1 MKINTALILCAG
13 FGKRLNPLTLK
24 TPKPLLKLNNL
35 TMLEHCVNLIIKLG
49 IKNIILNTFHLENEI
64 IKFVKKKKFPIK
76 VKIISDGKKILNTGG
91 GILKMINSSSDDNF
105 LIFNPDTY
113 WSDLYI
119 SDIKKMEQFYFSKSL
134 NNILLLTKKIRSYDK
149 DLRGDFELKNHLIT
163 NAKKNFIFIGCQI
176 LNKSLFT
183 DYKVD
188 NFSISRIWENLILN
202 KKLYGFETDHQ
213 FYHLTNLEIFK
224 KLRDF

>member
-24 TPKPLLKLNNL
+24 IPKPSLKLNNL
-35 TMLEHCVNLIIKLG
+35 SMLEHCVNLIIKLG

-64 IKFVKKKKFPIK
+64 IKFVKKKNFPIK

-134 NNILLLTKKIRSYDK
+134 NNILLLTKKIRSYDQ
-149 DLRGDFELKNHLIT
+149 DLSGDFELKNHLIT

-202 KKLYGFETDHQ
+202 KKLNGFETDNQ

>member
-64 IKFVKKKKFPIK
+64 IKFVKKKNFPIK

-113 WSDLYI
+113 WNDSYI

-149 DLRGDFELKNHLIT
+149 DLSGDFELKNHLIT

-202 KKLYGFETDHQ
+202 KELYGFETNNQ

>member
-64 IKFVKKKKFPIK
+64 VKFIKKKKFPIK

-163 NAKKNFIFIGCQI
+163 NEKKNFIFIGCQI

-202 KKLYGFETDHQ
+202 KKLYGFETDNQ

>member
-35 TMLEHCVNLIIKLG
+35 SMLEHCVNLIIKLG

-64 IKFVKKKKFPIK
+64 VKFIKKKKFPIK

-149 DLRGDFELKNHLIT
+149 DLSGDFELKNHLIT
-163 NAKKNFIFIGCQI
+163 NEKKNFIFIGCQI

-202 KKLYGFETDHQ
+202 KELYGFETDNQ

>member
-64 IKFVKKKKFPIK
+64 VKFIKKKKFPIK

-134 NNILLLTKKIRSYDK
+134 NNILLLTKKIRSYDQ
-149 DLRGDFELKNHLIT
+149 DLSGDFELKNHLIT

-202 KKLYGFETDHQ
+202 KELYGFETDNQ

>member
-35 TMLEHCVNLIIKLG
+35 SMLEHCVNLIIKLG

-64 IKFVKKKKFPIK
+64 IKFVKKKNFPIK

-119 SDIKKMEQFYFSKSL
+119 SDIQKMEQFYFSKSL
-134 NNILLLTKKIRSYDK
+134 DNILLLTKKIRSYDQ
-149 DLRGDFELKNHLIT
+149 DLSGDFELKNHLIT
-163 NAKKNFIFIGCQI
+163 NEKKNFIFIGCQI
-176 LNKSLFT
+176 LNKSLFS

-202 KKLYGFETDHQ
+202 KKLYGFETDNQ

>member
-64 IKFVKKKKFPIK
+64 IKFVKKKNFPIK

-113 WSDLYI
+113 WNDSYI

-149 DLRGDFELKNHLIT
+149 DLSGDFELKNHLIT

-202 KKLYGFETDHQ
+202 KELYGFETDNQ

>member
-35 TMLEHCVNLIIKLG
+35 SMLEHCVNLIIKLG

-64 IKFVKKKKFPIK
+64 VKFIKKKKFPIK

-134 NNILLLTKKIRSYDK
+134 NNILLLTKKIRSYDQ
-149 DLRGDFELKNHLIT
+149 DLSGDFELKNHLIT

-202 KKLYGFETDHQ
+202 KELYGFETDNQ

>member
-24 TPKPLLKLNNL
+24 TPKPLLKFNNL
-35 TMLEHCVNLIIKLG
+35 SMLEHCVNLIIKLG

-64 IKFVKKKKFPIK
+64 VKFIKKKKFPIK

-113 WSDLYI
+113 WNNSYI

-149 DLRGDFELKNHLIT
+149 DLSGDFELKNHLIT
-163 NAKKNFIFIGCQI
+163 NEKKNFIFIGCQI

-188 NFSISRIWENLILN
+188 NFSISKIWENLILN
-202 KKLYGFETDHQ
+202 KKLYGFETDNQ

>member
-64 IKFVKKKKFPIK
+64 IKFVKKKNFPIK

-119 SDIKKMEQFYFSKSL
+119 SDIQKMEQFYFSKSL
-134 NNILLLTKKIRSYDK
+134 DNILLLTKKIRSYDQ
-149 DLRGDFELKNHLIT
+149 DLSGDFELKNNLIT

-202 KKLYGFETDHQ
+202 KKLYGFETENQ

>member
-64 IKFVKKKKFPIK
+64 VKFIKKKKFPIK

-113 WSDLYI
+113 WSNLYI

-134 NNILLLTKKIRSYDK
+134 DNILLLTKKIRSYDK
-149 DLRGDFELKNHLIT
+149 DLSGDFELKNHLIT
-163 NAKKNFIFIGCQI
+163 NEKKNFIFIGCQI

-202 KKLYGFETDHQ
+202 KELYGFETDNQ

>member
-64 IKFVKKKKFPIK
+64 VNFIKKKKFPIN

-113 WSDLYI
+113 WNNSYI

-163 NAKKNFIFIGCQI
+163 NEKKNFIFIGCQI

-202 KKLYGFETDHQ
+202 KKLYGFETDNQ

>member
-64 IKFVKKKKFPIK
+64 IKFVKKKRFPIK

-149 DLRGDFELKNHLIT
+149 DLSGDFELKNHLIT

-188 NFSISRIWENLILN
+188 NFSISRIWENLVLN
-202 KKLYGFETDHQ
+202 KKLYGFETDNQ

>member
-64 IKFVKKKKFPIK
+64 VKFIKKKKFPIK

-113 WSDLYI
+113 WNDSYI

-149 DLRGDFELKNHLIT
+149 DLSGDFELKNHLIT
-163 NAKKNFIFIGCQI
+163 NEKKNFIFIGCQI

-202 KKLYGFETDHQ
+202 KKLYGFETDNQ

>member
-64 IKFVKKKKFPIK
+64 IKFVKKKNFPIK

-119 SDIKKMEQFYFSKSL
+119 SDIQKMEQFYFSKSL
-134 NNILLLTKKIRSYDK
+134 DNILLLTKKIRSYDQ
-149 DLRGDFELKNHLIT
+149 DLSGDFELKNHLIT

-202 KKLYGFETDHQ
+202 KKLYGFETDNQ

>member
-35 TMLEHCVNLIIKLG
+35 SMLEHCVNLIIKLG

-64 IKFVKKKKFPIK
+64 VKFIKKKKFPIK

-149 DLRGDFELKNHLIT
+149 DLSGDFELKNHLIT

-202 KKLYGFETDHQ
+202 KKLYGFETDNQ

>member
-24 TPKPLLKLNNL
+24 TPKPLLRLNNL
-35 TMLEHCVNLIIKLG
+35 TMLEHCINLIFNLG
-49 IKNIILNTFHLENEI
+49 IKNIILNTFHLEKEI
-64 IKFVKKKKFPIK
+64 IEFVQKKKFPIK
-76 VKIISDGKKILNTGG
+76 IKIVSDGKKILNTGG
-91 GILKMINSSSDDNF
+91 GILKMINSSSEDNF
-105 LIFNPDTY
+105 MIFNPDTY
-113 WSDLYI
+113 WSNLYI

-149 DLRGDFELKNHLIT
+149 NLKGDFELKNNLIT

-176 LNKSLFT
+176 LNKCLFT

-202 KKLYGFETDHQ
+202 KKLYGFETDNQ

>member
-105 LIFNPDTY
+105 LIFNPDTC
-113 WSDLYI
+113 WNDSYI
-119 SDIKKMEQFYFSKSL
+119 SDIKKMEQFYLSKSL
-134 NNILLLTKKIRSYDK
+134 NNILLLTEKIRSYDK
-149 DLRGDFELKNHLIT
+149 DLSGDFELKNHLIT
-163 NAKKNFIFIGCQI
+163 NEKKNFIFIGCQI

-202 KKLYGFETDHQ
+202 KKLYGFETENQ

>member
-35 TMLEHCVNLIIKLG
+35 SMLEHCVNLIIKLG

-64 IKFVKKKKFPIK
+64 IKFVKKKNFPIK

-134 NNILLLTKKIRSYDK
+134 NNILLLTKKIRSYDQ
-149 DLRGDFELKNHLIT
+149 DLSGDFELKNHLIT

-202 KKLYGFETDHQ
+202 KKLYGFETDNQ

>member
-64 IKFVKKKKFPIK
+64 VKFIKKKKFPIK

-113 WSDLYI
+113 WNNSYI

-149 DLRGDFELKNHLIT
+149 DLSGDFELKNHLIT

-202 KKLYGFETDHQ
+202 KKLYGFETDNQ

>member
-35 TMLEHCVNLIIKLG
+35 SMLEHCVNLIIKLG

-64 IKFVKKKKFPIK
+64 VKFIKKKKFPIK

-113 WSDLYI
+113 WNDSYI

-163 NAKKNFIFIGCQI
+163 NEKKNFIFIGCQI
-176 LNKSLFT
+176 LNKSLFS

-202 KKLYGFETDHQ
+202 KKLYGFETDNQ

>member
-1 MKINTALILCAG
+1 MRINTALILCAG

-76 VKIISDGKKILNTGG
+76 VKTISDGKKILNTGG

-149 DLRGDFELKNHLIT
+149 DLSGDFELKNHLIT
-163 NAKKNFIFIGCQI
+163 NEKKNFIFIGCQI

-202 KKLYGFETDHQ
+202 KELYGFETDKQ

>member
-113 WSDLYI
+113 WNDSYI
-119 SDIKKMEQFYFSKSL
+119 SDIKKMEQFYLSKSL

-149 DLRGDFELKNHLIT
+149 DLSGDFELKNHLIT
-163 NAKKNFIFIGCQI
+163 NEKKNFIFIGCQI

-202 KKLYGFETDHQ
+202 KELYGFETDNQ